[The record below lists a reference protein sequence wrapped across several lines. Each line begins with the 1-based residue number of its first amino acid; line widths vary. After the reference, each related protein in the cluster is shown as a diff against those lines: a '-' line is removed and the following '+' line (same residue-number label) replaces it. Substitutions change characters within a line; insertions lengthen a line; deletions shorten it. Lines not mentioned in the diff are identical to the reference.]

1 MKNTKNN
8 KNITCRIV
16 STGTIMHVNTIDEIL
31 SPGHYKI
38 DACGVT
44 VHDGFPDGVDGEC
57 LSAYLEVSDTN
68 HSNDNLK
75 SAAVGQTLSCT
86 NASGVTAAYYRSAI
100 TKNGMVEWN
109 SWVDLG
115 AATTT
120 DIQDGSITAEKL
132 SKDVRTKIDNPLQ
145 PLFIAAGA
153 EYNNTGVDK
162 TKTAPWGETVTHKAG
177 HYYLNGLGDITED
190 EMLTIYNY
198 KNTVYNLFVDR
209 FAQGVFFRTIVGYP
223 GGTILQRSNAVKL
236 SNMVFYGNNKL
247 EVLKWGSCG
256 IDETGGNS
264 LSVASTLHATFGECS
279 KLRIVYPM
287 NVNQVVDFY
296 NTFAGCSSLVEI
308 RLEGVKSNL
317 SLADSPL
324 ISKKSILYI
333 LDNSLATSAI
343 TLTLHPDAYSR
354 LSDDKDILDELTS
367 KDMIAIVSA

>member
-44 VHDGFPDGVDGEC
+44 VHDGFPDGLDGEC

-100 TKNGMVEWN
+100 TKNGLVKWN

-132 SKDVRTKIDNPLQ
+132 SKDVRTKIDNPWR

-162 TKTAPWGETVTHKAG
+162 TKTAPWGGTVTHKAG
-177 HYYLNGLGDITED
+177 CYYLNGLGNITE
-190 EMLTIYNY
+190 EQMMAIYNAPHNALY
-198 KNTVYNLFVDR
+198 EQAYASLRVPTFLFSGSSPTAGLTTSPNGLFISCKELEVIAGNGVLYFAPSCGTLKNLFRGCNNLRHICLGSFYGKYVKFENTVFQGCTSLETIKIIQLQDNLF
-209 FAQGVFFRTIVGYP
+209 
-223 GGTILQRSNAVKL
+223 L
-236 SNMVFYGNNKL
+236 S
-247 EVLKWGSCG
+247 
-256 IDETGGNS
+256 
-264 LSVASTLHATFGECS
+264 
-279 KLRIVYPM
+279 
-287 NVNQVVDFY
+287 
-296 NTFAGCSSLVEI
+296 
-308 RLEGVKSNL
+308 
-317 SLADSPL
+317 DSPSV
-324 ISKKSILYI
+324 SKESLLFII
-333 LDNSLATSAI
+333 ANSAATSAI
-343 TLTLHPDAYSR
+343 TITLHPNAYSR
-354 LSDDKDILDELTS
+354 LANDSD
-367 KDMIAIVSA
+367 IVAALNAQPTVLLASA